1 MRHET
6 KNQCHLDIHKA
17 LKSIFLNNNKKILQE
32 KKVQTFNLLLTQV
45 IPLNN
50 ISLNNRSIMCFQ

>member
-32 KKVQTFNLLLTQV
+32 KKVQTFNLLLTQA
-45 IPLNN
+45 IPLNH

>member
-17 LKSIFLNNNKKILQE
+17 LKSIFLNNKKKILQE

-45 IPLNN
+45 IPLNH